1 MQVHGPSVVLKQ
13 PRQEIRA
20 TLIDRKFVRL
30 SVGPVDIHVQTAE
43 EADILIAAAAEAKRL
58 LDPPVI
64 TGSERTRQ
72 QQNPDGGVLFN
83 LGHEGARTAVTA

>member
-20 TLIDRKFVRL
+20 TLIERKFVRL
-30 SVGPVDIHVQTAE
+30 SVGPIDIHVQTAE

-58 LDPPVI
+58 LDPPVPGCCDCMADAGCYDI
-64 TGSERTRQ
+64 TG
-72 QQNPDGGVLFN
+72 
-83 LGHEGARTAVTA
+83 RTA